1 MADEEIDYM
10 PTYEGLRLKILEYKR
25 LHFAKQRRAELKQT
39 DFTIISNN
47 CWGGMIYESYD
58 LPKET
63 RTVGMF
69 FMASDY
75 IRFLQRL
82 REYITGGHLTFIN
95 PQDSRWKEE
104 VSGDKRFG
112 SYPVG
117 VLKLDETDPGV
128 EIFFLHYKDQQQAR
142 EKWQRRCSRVNWNK
156 LIIKFND
163 QNGCTEEDVKNFADL
178 PYKNKLFFTIGGGEY
193 SKYADSRLK
202 VVKIPQILEK
212 NLSLPVMNHSER
224 IDILT

>member
-1 MADEEIDYM
+1 MADEQIDYM

-82 REYITGGHLTFIN
+82 KEYITQTSHLKNAVTA
-95 PQDSRWKEE
+95 D
-104 VSGDKRFG
+104 G
-112 SYPVG
+112 
-117 VLKLDETDPGV
+117 
-128 EIFFLHYKDQQQAR
+128 FLLNR
-142 EKWQRRCSRVNWNK
+142 
-156 LIIKFND
+156 
-163 QNGCTEEDVKNFADL
+163 
-178 PYKNKLFFTIGGGEY
+178 
-193 SKYADSRLK
+193 
-202 VVKIPQILEK
+202 
-212 NLSLPVMNHSER
+212 
-224 IDILT
+224 